1 MDLKALFDKIV
12 HYVLKRY
19 EGKVLAIIVFGSATR
34 PRDFVWGLSDIDVL
48 LVMKDKIDVSERSI
62 EESMNSVKVS
72 IVALE
77 KSEVEEAAVAGS
89 PLAHWIKRDSI
100 VLHCSSEKVLN
111 WLNSLNPRITSYT
124 LEVFRRSSVV
134 AYGIAADYFFQGN
147 GRRAVHHLYH
157 SLRHA
162 LRYRSAKDLNNIPVS
177 NEEVCVVA
185 EKLCGREVL
194 KVFKELVGLR
204 RGERVEI
211 GVADRLLEEVSRVI
225 GGIVELKFPR
235 WIYVKYLLKNIGD
248 PAIVSYEIEK
258 NVVRVVAF
266 LIARRKRKYV
276 RVVI

>member
-12 HYVLKRY
+12 HCVLKSYGER
-19 EGKVLAIIVFGSATR
+19 VLAIIVFGSATR

-48 LVMKDKIDVSERSI
+48 LVMNDKIDESGRSI
-62 EESMNSVKVS
+62 EESVDGFKVS
-72 IVALE
+72 MVVFE
-77 KSEVEEAAVAGS
+77 KGEVEEAAVAGS
-89 PLAHWIKRDSI
+89 PLVHWIKKDSI
-100 VLHCSSEKVLN
+100 VLYYSSEKVLD
-111 WLNSLNPRITSYT
+111 WLNSLSPRITSYT

-134 AYGIAADYFFQGN
+134 AYGIAADYYFQRN
-147 GRRAVHHLYH
+147 GRRVVHHLYH

-162 LRYRSAKDLNNIPVS
+162 LRYRSARELNNIPVS
-177 NEEVCVVA
+177 NEEVYAAA

-194 KVFKELVGLR
+194 EVFRELVGLR
-204 RGERVEI
+204 RGKRVEI

-248 PAIVSYEIEK
+248 PAIVSYGIEK

-266 LIARRKRKYV
+266 LIARRKRKYI